1 MIMGS
6 IVANRTMLQALG
18 GVREL
23 TVIRNPQGE
32 IIGLFAPR
40 ALQHASKYAELFTR
54 FDPAEI
60 ERRKRSGKKG
70 FTTKE
75 VFQKLQ
81 SLTKDRSMKNHLQK
95 LIKGLEE
102 RDRCALP

>member
-1 MIMGS
+1 MGS
-6 IVANRTMLQALG
+6 IVANKIMSETLG
-18 GVREL
+18 QVKEL
-23 TVIRNPQGE
+23 TVIRNSRGE
-32 IIGLFAPR
+32 VIGLFAPR
-40 ALQHASKYAELFTR
+40 SLRHAKKYAALFTR

-75 VFQKLQ
+75 VFQKLR
-81 SLTKDRSMKNHLQK
+81 SLTKDRSMKIHLQK
-95 LIKGLEE
+95 LIKGVDE